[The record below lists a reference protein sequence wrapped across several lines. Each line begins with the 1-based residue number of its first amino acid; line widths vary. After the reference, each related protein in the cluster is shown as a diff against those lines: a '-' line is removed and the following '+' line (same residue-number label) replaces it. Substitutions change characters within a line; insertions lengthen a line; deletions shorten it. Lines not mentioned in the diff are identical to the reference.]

1 MNMKNRLVVLFSL
14 LVIVSTALA
23 SCATP
28 TPQVVV
34 QTQVVEKTVVVPEV
48 QTQVVEKT
56 VVVPQVQTQVV
67 QVEVTAPPP
76 TPAAKPYDG
85 VELTLAS
92 MTDQYVQTFR
102 YLLPKFAEQTGI
114 KITMDELGYVDLRQK
129 LIADFVA
136 HTAQYD
142 LMTVDIVWSGEFAAN
157 KNTVDLTDLIANDK
171 TALKLDDIPP
181 VMWTQGEYQGRQV
194 AFPLGG
200 YANVLNYRKDL
211 FDAAGIKP
219 PTTQEEMLEAAKKL
233 TDAGKGVYGIAL
245 LGAGSAGAQDFMV
258 FVQQHGGTI
267 LDKFGKPQVNSADNV
282 KTLEY
287 FGSLFKYAPPG
298 NADYWWDQRETAFK
312 QGQVAMMEGWSIS
325 RNDYEDPTISQVVGK
340 VDIAQ
345 APTAQGMEPK
355 FGFGGWGLAIN
366 ADSDKK
372 KQEAAWVFIKWL
384 ASPEVQKDWVL
395 HRGPPLRISTMQ
407 DPDVVKAL
415 PWMPKLLDS
424 FLKGD
429 GNYRP
434 RIPQYS
440 IIEDALGTYVNSFL
454 VGKDTAQSA
463 LDKAQAQIEKN
474 WK

>member
-1 MNMKNRLVVLFSL
+1 MKMKSRLVVLFSL
-14 LVIVSTALA
+14 VVIISTALA

-28 TPQVVV
+28 TPEVVV
-34 QTQVVEKTVVVPEV
+34 QTQVVQQTVVVPQV
-48 QTQVVEKT
+48 QTQVVEQT

-67 QVEVTAPPP
+67 QVTAPPAAQ
-76 TPAAKPYDG
+76 PAAKPYDG
-85 VELTLAS
+85 VQLSLAS

-102 YLLPKFAEQTGI
+102 YLLPRFAAQTGI
-114 KITMDELGYVDLRQK
+114 VITMDELGYTDLRQK
-129 LIADFVA
+129 VVADFVG

-157 KNTVDLTDLIANDK
+157 KNTVDLTDLIARDK
-171 TALKLDDIPP
+171 AEINPDDILP
-181 VMWTQGEYQGRQV
+181 VMWNEGEYQGRQY

-233 TDAGKGVYGIAL
+233 TDAAKGVYGIAL
-245 LGAGSAGAQDFMV
+245 LGAGSAGAQDFMA

-267 LDKFGKPQVNSADNV
+267 LDKDGKPQVNTADNV

-312 QGQVAMMEGWSIS
+312 QGTVAMMEGWSIS
-325 RNDYEDPTISQVVGK
+325 RNDYEDPNLSQVVGK
-340 VDIAQ
+340 VDITQ
-345 APTAQGMEPK
+345 APVSAGMEPK
-355 FGFGGWGLAIN
+355 YGFGGWGIGIN
-366 ADSDKK
+366 ADSDKT

-384 ASPEVQKDWVL
+384 ASPEVQKEWVL
-395 HRGPPLRISTMQ
+395 HRGPPLRTSTMQ

-424 FLKGD
+424 FQKGD